1 MILNMERY
9 DTAKD
14 VLDEVWND
22 SGKQN
27 FSDSDSNF
35 SNFEENPGANK
46 DDVSID
52 SPDLEGVGTGLLN
65 RVGSK
70 GVKLYLSRIHS
81 SS

>member
-1 MILNMERY
+1 MERY

-52 SPDLEGVGTGLLN
+52 SPDSEGVGTGLLN

>member
-1 MILNMERY
+1 MERY

-46 DDVSID
+46 DDESID
-52 SPDLEGVGTGLLN
+52 SHDSEGVGTGLLN
-65 RVGSK
+65 GVGSK